1 VVPIHVAPPGLRRGG
16 QSATEV
22 ITVKASGAGYGDPE
36 TNERVEKAAMDLVTV
51 TYREQ
56 GWEVSDVSA
65 QKVGWDLTAR
75 REAEEVHLEVK
86 GVSATKPIILLTR
99 NEHATA
105 STDPNWRLAVVTQA
119 LTSATLTEFSSEPVL
134 AASNPHVFRV
144 QLG

>member
-1 VVPIHVAPPGLRRGG
+1 
-16 QSATEV
+16 
-22 ITVKASGAGYGDPE
+22 
-36 TNERVEKAAMDLVTV
+36 MDLVTV

-99 NEHATA
+99 NEHVTA
-105 STDPNWRLAVVTQA
+105 STDPNWRLALVTQA
-119 LTSATLTEFSSEPVL
+119 LTSATLTEFSAEQVL